1 MLNLETLAMAE
12 SMFNYDEAH
21 MLDVLKAMPPDSRLA
36 CVAAAATRLVPACER
51 FAALHATPGR
61 GRARQIAA
69 ALWMGIEGK
78 DPDPPDWRAVLNEV
92 MGMIPGEDV
101 EGGMLT
107 SLAEDA
113 LASLAYAIRCLL
125 TDDPQQAAWALGR
138 EYDAADHAAMALTGI
153 VPKNAKQEAKILSHA
168 LVQRALG
175 RQNQDMVL
183 LEQGGLAELQR
194 QAYAHP
200 AFTEHE
206 LTAFSSVK

>member
-1 MLNLETLAMAE
+1 MAE
-12 SMFNYDEAH
+12 SMLNYDEAQL
-21 MLDVLKAMPPDSRLA
+21 LDVLKAMPPDERLA
-36 CVAAAATRLVPACER
+36 CAAAAATRLVPAGER
-51 FAALHATPGR
+51 FAALHATPGL

-69 ALWMGIEGK
+69 ALWQCIEGR
-78 DPDPPDWRAVLNEV
+78 DPDPPNWRAVLNEV
-92 MGMIPGEDV
+92 MGMIPGEEV

-113 LASLAYAIRCLL
+113 LACLAYALRCLL

-175 RQNQDMVL
+175 RQYQDMML
-183 LEQGGLAELQR
+183 LEQGSFAELQR
-194 QAYAHP
+194 QAYAEP
-200 AFTEHE
+200 AFTEQE
-206 LTAFSSVK
+206 LKSFSSVK